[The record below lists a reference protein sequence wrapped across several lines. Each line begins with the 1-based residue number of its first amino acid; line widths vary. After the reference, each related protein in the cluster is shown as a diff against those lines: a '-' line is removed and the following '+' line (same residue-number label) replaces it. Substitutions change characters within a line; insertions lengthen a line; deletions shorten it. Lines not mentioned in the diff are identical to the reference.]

1 MISILIPVY
10 NYDCTILIK
19 ALCSQCVS
27 LRDSDNDFDYEII
40 LGDDCSTDESC
51 ITALSEIAK
60 LPRCRLLH
68 QDVNI
73 GRAAIRN
80 RLYEISC
87 GDYLL
92 FIDCDAEIVSDDF
105 VKRYYNERQN
115 ADVICGALCNPSEKP
130 YGCELRYKYEKEA
143 ELAGQRSVSFRTA
156 RPYDMLS
163 TFNIM
168 FRREVF
174 GSILFD
180 DRCTEYGYEDVLMG
194 IRLKEEGYS
203 ILHTDNAL
211 LHRGINSNSSFLKNT
226 EAGIRALY
234 RIGEPLLSHSNLAN
248 TALRLKRWHLMGVFI
263 FFFKLFKSIIRS
275 NLLGRHPSLLLFKV
289 YKLGYLCALMDKQ
302 EDL

>member
-19 ALCSQCVS
+19 ALYSQCVS
-27 LRDSDNDFDYEII
+27 LRESDNDFDYEII

-92 FIDCDAEIVSDDF
+92 FIDCDAEVVSDDF
-105 VKRYYNERQN
+105 VERYYKDRKS
-115 ADVICGALCNPSEKP
+115 ADVVCGALCNPKEQP
-130 YGCELRYKYEKEA
+130 PGCELRYKYEIAA
-143 ELAGQRSVSFRTA
+143 ERAGQRTVSFRMM
-156 RPYDMLS
+156 RPYAMFS
-163 TFNIM
+163 TFNVM
-168 FRREVF
+168 FHREVF
-174 GSILFD
+174 GNILFD
-180 DRCTEYGYEDVLMG
+180 ESCKEYGYEDVLMG
-194 IRLKEEGYS
+194 LRLQEEGYS

-226 EAGIRALY
+226 EAGIRTLW
-234 RIGEPLLSHSNLAN
+234 RIGEPLLSHSNLAL
-248 TALRLKRWHLMGVFI
+248 TALRLKRWHLNGVF
-263 FFFKLFKSIIRS
+263 FLFFKLFKSRIHS
-275 NLLGRHPSLLLFKV
+275 NLCSYHPSLLLFKI
-289 YKLGYLCALMDKQ
+289 YRLGYLSELMKGGK
-302 EDL
+302 E